1 MVARRSW
8 ELLRDVRD
16 QLAEQMRPTI
26 EQHRAARA
34 RLGDPDYHSREPRS
48 DVDYY
53 EVIDFIATLPGL
65 SFETLIALE
74 EPSDPAYH
82 GLSAST
88 IRRVLSRA
96 RVWAFDPEWAQARW
110 FERGP
115 VVQPLELRQIWRPR
129 TEQAPLWVADA
140 PACLLL
146 AEHLVERG
154 KMLSAM
160 GWRQFEEL
168 VGVLLERDG
177 WTVEVTQPSKDG
189 GIDVIGTRVD
199 TSLGII
205 RSIWQA
211 KKYSQRNRV
220 RLSEVR
226 ELSAI
231 REDAKASKALVVTTS
246 KLTRDAIAWVRRDQ
260 FRMGYMEH
268 DALTDWIRR
277 AR

>member
-1 MVARRSW
+1 
-8 ELLRDVRD
+8 
-16 QLAEQMRPTI
+16 
-26 EQHRAARA
+26 
-34 RLGDPDYHSREPRS
+34 
-48 DVDYY
+48 
-53 EVIDFIATLPGL
+53 
-65 SFETLIALE
+65 
-74 EPSDPAYH
+74 
-82 GLSAST
+82 
-88 IRRVLSRA
+88 
-96 RVWAFDPEWAQARW
+96 
-110 FERGP
+110 
-115 VVQPLELRQIWRPR
+115 
-129 TEQAPLWVADA
+129 
-140 PACLLL
+140 
-146 AEHLVERG
+146 
-154 KMLSAM
+154 
-160 GWRQFEEL
+160 
-168 VGVLLERDG
+168 
-177 WTVEVTQPSKDG
+177 
-189 GIDVIGTRVD
+189 VD